1 MRHFQ
6 RYICILKKYINARIR
21 KVFLPETTM
30 NKNLINLI
38 IVVVSFVLL
47 SLTAVQL
54 YWVRNVISIERTN
67 FENKVNTAVYEVIDQ
82 LERMKTLS
90 TINQNTNSHQQ
101 LNNFLISIDSI
112 NQEIFKTITDMDNTE
127 DIKMMIRKTMLAQE
141 AINEMMNQN
150 QAFDIERHL
159 NPKILDSLLHKEI
172 KGQGINTPF
181 EYGVISSSN
190 MKMVINKSKKYSSE
204 LEKEGYVFTLYPY
217 EFVEN
222 PYFLT
227 IFFPYEIRY
236 LFKQMATIIFISLIL
251 IVVTL
256 MLFIYIIKVI
266 VWQKRL
272 SEMKSDFINNM
283 THEIKT
289 PISTISLACEALRDN
304 EIKKNQIL
312 SDNYLKVINDE
323 NMRLGGIAEKILQ
336 AAAIEKD
343 NFKLKREK
351 VYLHDLIDE
360 VINNITIQ
368 VEVKDGKINKD
379 FRATKALIQCDKMHI
394 TSVISNLIDNA
405 NKYTPRK
412 PVINIVTENYAEGI
426 KVCISDNGV
435 GISSEN
441 KKKIFDKLYRVPTG
455 NIHDVKGFG
464 LGLSY
469 VQTIVESH
477 GGKTTV
483 DSELKKGSTFC
494 IYLPASGKPKQKN
507 T

>member
-1 MRHFQ
+1 
-6 RYICILKKYINARIR
+6 
-21 KVFLPETTM
+21 M

-38 IVVVSFVLL
+38 IIVVSFVLL

-54 YWVRNVISIERTN
+54 YWVKNAINIEQTN
-67 FENKVNTAVYEVIDQ
+67 FENKVNTAVFEVIDQ
-82 LERMKTLS
+82 LERMITYS
-90 TINQNTNSHQQ
+90 TINQNTYSNQQ
-101 LNNFLISIDSI
+101 INDFLISIDSI
-112 NQEIFKTITDMDNTE
+112 NQEIFKSISEIDGTE
-127 DIKMMIRKTMLAQE
+127 DIKMMVRKTMLAQE
-141 AINEMMNQN
+141 AINKMMNQN
-150 QAFDIERHL
+150 QIFDIETHL
-159 NPKILDSLLHKEI
+159 NPVMLDSLLHKEI
-172 KGQGINTPF
+172 KDQGINTPF

-190 MKMVINKSKKYSSE
+190 MKMVINKSEKYTSK

-236 LFKQMATIIFISLIL
+236 LFKQMASIIFISLIL
-251 IVVTL
+251 IVITL
-256 MLFIYIIKVI
+256 MLFIYVIKVI

-289 PISTISLACEALRDN
+289 PISTISLACEALRDE
-304 EIKKNQIL
+304 EIKKNQML

-323 NMRLGGIAEKILQ
+323 NNRLGGIAEKILQ

-343 NFKLKREK
+343 NFKLNRER
-351 VYLHDLIDE
+351 VYLHDLIDV
-360 VINNITIQ
+360 VINNIAIQ
-368 VEVKDGKINKD
+368 IEVKDGRISKD

-394 TSVISNLIDNA
+394 TSVINNLIDNA

-412 PVINIVTENYAEGI
+412 PEILIVTENYAEGI
-426 KVCISDNGV
+426 KVCISDNGI

-441 KKKIFDKLYRVPTG
+441 QKKIFDKLYRVPTG

-469 VQTIVESH
+469 VKTIVELH
-477 GGKTTV
+477 GGKITV
-483 DSELKKGSTFC
+483 NSELKKGSTFC